1 MTSHDFTRFK
11 GLQGTSRDFKGLH
24 RTLWDFKWLRG
35 TSRDFEGLQE
45 TSRDLKR
52 LERLQ
57 ETSRDFK
64 GLQETSRDC
73 KETFMDFKRLHY
85 NLIDFKTIVGLEK
98 ISLIQMDF
106 IWAIPRKPQPKVL
119 NRYPQIWPIFIYVIE
134 GWILW
139 ILAKA
144 ASKNIEPFGFYRIFT
159 ESTRKCTF
167 STDDFATH
175 KK

>member
-1 MTSHDFTRFK
+1 M
-11 GLQGTSRDFKGLH
+11 LNNI
-24 RTLWDFKWLRG
+24 
-35 TSRDFEGLQE
+35 FEESVYIFLYEGP
-45 TSRDLKR
+45 TVVTTYKRDL
-52 LERLQ
+52 
-57 ETSRDFK
+57 
-64 GLQETSRDC
+64 
-73 KETFMDFKRLHY
+73 
-85 NLIDFKTIVGLEK
+85 
-98 ISLIQMDF
+98 
-106 IWAIPRKPQPKVL
+106 WAIPRKPQPKVL

-144 ASKNIEPFGFYRIFT
+144 DSKNIEPFGFYRIFT